1 MSNDLTELTDTE
13 LDAVTGGIF
22 NFGNIITQINN
33 AENVGVALN
42 LGGLGGV
49 ANVAQFIGQGNFSL

>member
-22 NFGNIITQINN
+22 NFGNIVTQINN